1 MNHKRK
7 IILIISLSIVLLIG
21 IIIICFV
28 KLKNRTFVINIRIPA
43 GSEEGIYYL
52 DGGINCYGSK
62 LKLKPDENYPNL
74 QYKLYDAKSFFT
86 ADRMVIGDIEEIEPV
101 EKNGNLVFDVTKN
114 KDYKIG
120 VYTSN
125 NTNEDIV
132 IYFTVYNVSMWI
144 D

>member
-52 DGGINCYGSK
+52 DGGINCYGSTF
-62 LKLKPDENYPNL
+62 KLKPDENYPNL
-74 QYKLYDAKSFFT
+74 QYKLYDAEAFFT
-86 ADRMVIGDIEEIEPV
+86 TDGMVIGNLEAIEPV
-101 EKNGNLVFDVTKN
+101 EKNGNLIFNVTKK

-120 VYTSN
+120 VYASN
-125 NTNEDIV
+125 DTDEDIV